1 MEVEA
6 AIERFFIRIMSPR
19 SNFVG
24 LLCFWALWMLS
35 VPFWKA
41 ALISFFVSCLMI
53 FQLERRFVTI
63 CVLIVAI
70 AGMVAFLGFS
80 MDNVKEAVNDIRM
93 ALVTRSSGS

>member
-1 MEVEA
+1 MDEALDA
-6 AIERFFIRIMSPR
+6 AIDRYFNRIMSPR
-19 SNFVG
+19 SHFVG

-35 VPFWKA
+35 VSFWKA

-70 AGMVAFLGFS
+70 AGMGVFLGIS
-80 MDNVKEAVNDIRM
+80 IGDVKELMNDIRM
-93 ALVTRSSGS
+93 ALVTHT